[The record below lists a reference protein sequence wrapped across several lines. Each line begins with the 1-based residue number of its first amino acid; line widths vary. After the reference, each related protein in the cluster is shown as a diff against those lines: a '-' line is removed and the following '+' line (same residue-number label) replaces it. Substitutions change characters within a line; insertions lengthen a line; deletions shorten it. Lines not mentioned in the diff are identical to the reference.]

1 MKADLHVH
9 TVHSGASTLPFLRHM
24 LRESYNA
31 PEEVY
36 RLAKARGMDLVA
48 ITDHDQI
55 SGALALGDRDD
66 VIVGCEV
73 TAEFPD
79 EPLCVHLNV
88 LDVTE
93 DQHREIQRRRRDIR
107 DLMPYLR
114 AERIFTSLNH
124 VASGINGPLTGSH
137 VAALMPWVDALEIR
151 NGSRLPGQNR
161 TAAGLAAANGKVAMA
176 GSDAHT
182 RYAIGRTWVEAPAAT
197 NREEFLRELRAGRVR
212 VGGEH
217 GGYYRL
223 AHDIVRAAAG
233 FYRDRL
239 RLLLEHPLSW
249 ERHAFWWGGL
259 AAMPVV
265 AIPLVVAIRHF
276 VQEARFN
283 RGLLFDLVA
292 CPPAERAAALLQ
304 EAA

>member
-9 TVHSGASTLPFLRHM
+9 TRYSGYSTLPGLSRV
-24 LRESYNA
+24 LRESYNT
-31 PEEVY
+31 PELVY

-48 ITDHDQI
+48 ITDHDAI
-55 SGALALGDRDD
+55 GGALALGDRED

-73 TAEFPD
+73 TAGFPD
-79 EPLCVHLNV
+79 EPFCVHLNV
-88 LDVTE
+88 LDITE
-93 DQHREIQRRRRDIR
+93 TQHDEIQRRRRDVR

-124 VASGINGPLTGSH
+124 VASGINGPITGSH

-151 NGSRLPGQNR
+151 NGSRLPSQNR
-161 TAAGLAAANGKVAMA
+161 TATGLAAANGKVELA

-182 RYAIGRTWVEAPAAT
+182 PYAIGRTWVDAPAAT
-197 NREEFLRELRAGRVR
+197 TRAGFMRELRAGRVR

-217 GGYYRL
+217 GGYYRM

-233 FYRDRL
+233 FYSERFHL
-239 RLLLEHPLSW
+239 VLERPLSW
-249 ERHAFWWGGL
+249 QRQAFWWCGL

-265 AIPLVVAIRHF
+265 AIPLVLTIAHF

-283 RGLLFDLVA
+283 QGLLFDLVA
-292 CPPAERAAALLQ
+292 LPATRLP